1 MLPYGSPSTPS
12 WGALC
17 CRSRA
22 AHTGVT
28 TVSYGGAVSPHHS
41 SPQHSAPHHSRFHQ
55 LTLDEPTGS
64 RPLVDVTFV
73 VVDLETTGGSPASS
87 GITEIGAVKVRG
99 GQVLGEFATLVNPGA
114 PIPPFIRV
122 LTGITDAM
130 VAPAPG
136 IGAVL
141 PTFLEFATGCV
152 LVAHNAGFDV
162 GFLAAASA
170 KIGTSWPQFTVVD
183 TVTLAR
189 RVLARGETP
198 NCKLATLATLFRAA
212 TAPSHRA
219 LDDARATVDVLHG
232 LIGRL
237 GNVGVRSLEELQ
249 ACSRHVSQAQR
260 DKRHLAYGLPS
271 APGVYIFRAA
281 DNRPLY
287 VGTSRDV
294 RARVRNYFVSSQTRS
309 RMGEMV
315 AAAQHVEAVTCV
327 HALEAQ
333 VRELRLIAAHNPPY
347 NRRSKYP
354 DRTWWIA
361 VTSDAYP
368 RLSLVRKTP
377 ADRDRALG
385 PFRSQRAALAACDA
399 IYEAL
404 PIRRCTTHLSP
415 RRASPACALAEMG
428 RCGAPCEHRESVP
441 VYRGH
446 IDELLAAFR
455 DDPSGLIE
463 RILRRI
469 EQRAH
474 AERYEDAAALRDRLG
489 HLVRALILCQSTR
502 ALTTV
507 PQLMA
512 AAPGARGWELAIL
525 RHGKLAA
532 AGTAERAGQVR
543 PAFDHLQMTAATITA
558 DSSTVGLNETVL
570 LLSWLER
577 PGTRLVR
584 VDGAWSSP
592 ARGARRWERLL
603 DKLLTQT
610 SVPV

>member
-1 MLPYGSPSTPS
+1 VPLRNHVVHDRG
-12 WGALC
+12 
-17 CRSRA
+17 
-22 AHTGVT
+22 
-28 TVSYGGAVSPHHS
+28 
-41 SPQHSAPHHSRFHQ
+41 FHQ
-55 LTLDEPTGS
+55 LAFDEQPS
-64 RPLVDVTFV
+64 CQPLVDVTFV
-73 VVDLETTGGSPASS
+73 VVDLETTGGSPTDSA
-87 GITEIGAVKVRG
+87 ITEIGAVKVRG

-114 PIPPFIRV
+114 VIPPFITV

-141 PTFLEFATGCV
+141 PAFLEFATGCV
-152 LVAHNAGFDV
+152 LVAHNARFDV
-162 GFLAAASA
+162 GFLTTASA
-170 KIGTSWPQFTVVD
+170 ELGIPWPRFPVVD

-189 RVLARGETP
+189 RVLARGETS
-198 NCKLATLATLFRAA
+198 NCKLATLATLFR
-212 TAPSHRA
+212 TETTPSHRA

-237 GNVGVRSLEELQ
+237 GNVGVQSLEELQ
-249 ACSRHVSQAQR
+249 AYSRSVSQAQR
-260 DKRHLAYGLPS
+260 DKRYLARGLPS

-294 RARVRNYFVSSQTRS
+294 RARVRNYFVSSETRS

-315 AAAQHVEAVTCV
+315 AAAQHVEAVTCA

-354 DRTWWIA
+354 DRNWWIA
-361 VTSDAYP
+361 VTSETYP
-368 RLSLVRKTP
+368 RLSLVRRPP
-377 ADRDRALG
+377 ADHTRVLG
-385 PFRSQRAALAACDA
+385 PFRSQRAALAAGDA

-404 PIRRCTTHLSP
+404 PIRRCITRLSAL
-415 RRASPACALAEMG
+415 RASPACALAEMG
-428 RCGAPCEHRESVP
+428 RCGAPCEHRESVSA
-441 VYRGH
+441 YRNH
-446 IDELLAAFR
+446 TDELLAAFHG
-455 DDPSGLIE
+455 DPGGVVEPILGRIE
-463 RILRRI
+463 RL
-469 EQRAH
+469 AH
-474 AERYEDAAALRDRLG
+474 AARYEDAAALRDRLA
-489 HLVRALILCQSTR
+489 HLVRVLIVNQNTR
-502 ALTTV
+502 ALTAV

-512 AAPGARGWELAIL
+512 AAPSGRGWELAIL

-543 PAFDHLQMTAATITA
+543 PAFEHLLTSAQTITA

-570 LLSWLER
+570 LLSWLEQ
-577 PGTRLVR
+577 PGTRLVH
-584 VDGAWSSP
+584 VDGVWSSP

-603 DKLLTQT
+603 DTLLLRN
-610 SVPV
+610 